1 MEHYS
6 AVTIDE
12 PTNGIPIEN
21 ITNELSEKALEAI
34 TCPICSNLLWD
45 IVDCKECGY
54 IFCKNCINDSI
65 QKINNS
71 CPICQCSPFISSGC
85 KALKNIFLNIH
96 LKCPNESCEEN
107 IEYSEYINHISNC
120 KYRKY
125 HCANDGCDYE
135 NTVNNIKEMEKHS
148 KICKYRIIKC
158 NHCEKEM
165 KELEYKNHLET
176 QCSKI
181 VHCKFCDS
189 KMENW
194 YYITKHSHNKTDD
207 VKCLKNKVEHYV
219 NRSNDLEKKL
229 RNVVKTE
236 NDEKKENDKL
246 RGEFE
251 QLKEMYKVLK
261 TANDEL
267 SKKNSKLQ
275 NKIENLNIISL
286 LCKKRGRTKRNKIK
300 KE

>member
-1 MEHYS
+1 M
-6 AVTIDE
+6 
-12 PTNGIPIEN
+12 
-21 ITNELSEKALEAI
+21 
-34 TCPICSNLLWD
+34 
-45 IVDCKECGY
+45 
-54 IFCKNCINDSI
+54 
-65 QKINNS
+65 
-71 CPICQCSPFISSGC
+71 
-85 KALKNIFLNIH
+85 
-96 LKCPNESCEEN
+96 
-107 IEYSEYINHISNC
+107 
-120 KYRKY
+120 
-125 HCANDGCDYE
+125 
-135 NTVNNIKEMEKHS
+135 
-148 KICKYRIIKC
+148 
-158 NHCEKEM
+158 
-165 KELEYKNHLET
+165 EYKNHLET